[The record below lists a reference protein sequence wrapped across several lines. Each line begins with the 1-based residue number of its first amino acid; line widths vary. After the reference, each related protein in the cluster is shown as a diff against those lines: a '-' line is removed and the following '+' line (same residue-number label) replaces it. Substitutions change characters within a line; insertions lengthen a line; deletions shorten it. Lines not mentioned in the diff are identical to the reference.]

1 MLFLGFLN
9 NLTELILVLS
19 SLAFLGFATWLCAPL
34 KCYQGL
40 KTLWFGLFV
49 LFLGAV
55 FYVKYDFLT
64 YYGVSIRVVAFLR
77 LFLCVC
83 ATVLFMIASSEIL
96 LSKPLSVQTLMLFIS
111 FGLVLSFYGV
121 YISNS
126 AEFQNNIETGLPMIG
141 LMYLFLAFISRPNLK
156 NHIGEIFAA
165 MSVLGLIEQT
175 AVHLFLSFDVS
186 FIFSLV
192 LLFML
197 AGSYFL
203 MLAEFYLKQKT
214 QMEENL
220 KTMSE
225 NMLGIIKSS
234 PFPIIISTLTDDA
247 VVFANQNA
255 LKLFELNALELAR
268 YHFGDF
274 FVDSNNRKLLLEK
287 LEHAKEVKDF
297 EVLVKS
303 ALGQTPFW
311 LTVSANV
318 IEYDGEL
325 SLYAAFQDITER
337 KQREK
342 LLQNQANRDPLTAIY
357 NRRYFETIAEQKIKE
372 SLIKKQGFA
381 VLMIDADH
389 FKNIND
395 QYGHKIGDKVLIE
408 LAHTIERS
416 LRPDDIVAR
425 YGGEEFVVFLNG
437 VDSNSS
443 LVVAERLRKTVEQS
457 VVYSDLGEPV
467 SWTVS
472 IGVAPSG
479 ISDSVSLMI
488 KMADDAMYV
497 AKQKGRNLVCLYN
510 VDDLSRFETT
520 LKPKEQLHPVL
531 KDQEVEIS
539 LLDGMQTNLN
549 LKG

>member
-1 MLFLGFLN
+1 
-9 NLTELILVLS
+9 
-19 SLAFLGFATWLCAPL
+19 
-34 KCYQGL
+34 
-40 KTLWFGLFV
+40 
-49 LFLGAV
+49 
-55 FYVKYDFLT
+55 
-64 YYGVSIRVVAFLR
+64 
-77 LFLCVC
+77 
-83 ATVLFMIASSEIL
+83 
-96 LSKPLSVQTLMLFIS
+96 
-111 FGLVLSFYGV
+111 
-121 YISNS
+121 
-126 AEFQNNIETGLPMIG
+126 
-141 LMYLFLAFISRPNLK
+141 
-156 NHIGEIFAA
+156 
-165 MSVLGLIEQT
+165 
-175 AVHLFLSFDVS
+175 
-186 FIFSLV
+186 
-192 LLFML
+192 ML

-234 PFPIIISTLTDDA
+234 PFPIVISKLKDDT

-255 LKLFELNALELAR
+255 LKLFDLNALELAR
-268 YHFGDF
+268 YRFGDF
-274 FVDSNNRKLLLEK
+274 FVDPNNRKLLLEK

-342 LLQNQANRDPLTAIY
+342 LLQNQASRDPLTAIY
-357 NRRYFETIAEQKIKE
+357 NRRYFENMAEQKIKE

-389 FKNIND
+389 FKDIND
-395 QYGHKIGDKVLIE
+395 RYGHKIGDKVLME

-425 YGGEEFVVFLNG
+425 YGGEEFVVFLSG
-437 VDSNSS
+437 VDSKSA
-443 LVVAERLRKTVEQS
+443 LVVAERLRKTIEQS

-467 SWTVS
+467 VWTVS
-472 IGVAPSG
+472 VGVAPSG

-497 AKQKGRNLVCLYN
+497 AKQKGRNQVCLYN
-510 VDDLSRFETT
+510 ADELSRFETE
-520 LKPKEQLHPVL
+520 LKPKEQLHPLL

-549 LKG
+549 LKE